1 MMEFT
6 KFEEQVFLTTVR
18 IENLTDN
25 EVGTGFFIKKPIKAG
40 FEQILLFSNKHVFW
54 GKADMLKQNISKN
67 LRITMHRKEPGGG
80 YTLGTTHT
88 FDFELKRNNLGYSE
102 HPDINVDVACL
113 NISDAANK
121 GIPLHYKAIDTE
133 NFFNFARGD
142 ISSGERIIFV
152 GYPTGF
158 YDQANFLPILRTGTI
173 ASIPS
178 VDFNGKSQILIDAQV
193 FPGSSGSPVFVPVNG
208 HYKLLGIISE
218 AFYKGLDFVEI
229 VDANQK
235 EELKIKMPTQWI
247 GLGLLYT
254 SETLK
259 AVYDLVVYNE
269 T

>member
-1 MMEFT
+1 MEFT
-6 KFEEQVFLTTVR
+6 KFEEQVFLITVI

-25 EVGTGFFIKKPIKAG
+25 EVGTGFLIKKPIKEG

-54 GKADMLKQNISKN
+54 GKKDMLKQGISKN
-67 LRITMHRKEPGGG
+67 LRITMHRKDAEGG

-88 FDFELKRNNLGYSE
+88 FGFELKRNEPSYCE
-102 HPDINVDVACL
+102 HPDENVDVACV
-113 NISDAANK
+113 NISGAANV
-121 GIPLHYKAIDTE
+121 GVDLHYKAVDTE
-133 NFFNFARGD
+133 NFFNFERRD
-142 ISSGERIIFV
+142 IISGEKVIFV

-193 FPGSSGSPVFVPVNG
+193 FPGSSRSPVFVPVNG

-229 VDANQK
+229 ESTNQP
-235 EELKIKMPTQWI
+235 EIDKIKIPTQWI

-259 AVYDLVVYNE
+259 TVYDLVVYKE
-269 T
+269 D